1 MDVSYLS
8 LAGKVALITGGSR
21 GIGKAIAM
29 TFADA
34 GADVAISG
42 RNQPQLDEVAA
53 EIKKATGREALPF
66 AAHSR
71 KTEDLENLFNKVM
84 EKYGKIDIL
93 VNNAA
98 ANPAMGYLID
108 MEEKIYDLI
117 MLTNLKSY
125 TFLSQLVGKQMR
137 EQSSGNIVNIS
148 SVGGISPDKGLGLY
162 CVSKA
167 GIIMLTKSLAVELG
181 EFNIRVNCIA
191 PGVVKTKFSEALWSN
206 EALMEGEMAGMA
218 LKRIAEPEEVA
229 RIALF
234 FASDATPYVTGQTM
248 VIDGGSSL

>member
-1 MDVSYLS
+1 VDASYLS
-8 LAGKVALITGGSR
+8 LEGKVALITGGCR

-29 TFADA
+29 AFTDA
-34 GADVAISG
+34 GADVAISC
-42 RNQPQLDEVAA
+42 RNQPHLDEVSE
-53 EIKKATGREALPF
+53 EIKKTGREALPV
-66 AAHSR
+66 AAHNR
-71 KTEDLENLFNKVM
+71 KPEELDNLFNVVM
-84 EKYGKIDIL
+84 KKYGKINIL

-98 ANPAMGYLID
+98 ANPAMGYTVD

-117 MLTNLKSY
+117 MLTNLKAY
-125 TFLSQLVGKQMR
+125 TYLSQLVGKQMR
-137 EQSSGNIVNIS
+137 DQGSGNIVNIS

-167 GIIMLTKSLAVELG
+167 GIIMLTKSLALELG
-181 EFNIRVNCIA
+181 EHNIRVNCIA

-229 RIALF
+229 RVALF
-234 FASDATPYVTGQTM
+234 LASDATPYITGQTIVM
-248 VIDGGSSL
+248 DGGSSL